1 MDGFRNIEIKNFKGI
16 DHLKI
21 DDFSRVSILLG
32 QNSSGKCSVLEC
44 LLLMMGMSNPDLPQ
58 TINSIRSRN
67 YSSFA
72 DLGYMFHNYNLNVK
86 PETSSVLFDDTKRHL
101 SLELTYVFDEKSQPD
116 LQNGQIPTSETKT
129 FLNTLKM
136 LFDVEAGQQKST
148 HECSLTV
155 NQQGLISNKKLAEGY
170 LEKNSMAFISSDLAA
185 GNPAN
190 DLVELAKRRL
200 KDTVTEQLRHF
211 DSRINTLEI
220 LNNVAY
226 VGLEGIDQLLAV
238 NMQGDSLRRYLN
250 IVAAS
255 ANPMNNILLIDE
267 IENGLHYSA
276 YKKLWEAIFAL
287 ATTTNKQVFVT
298 THSKETLSHLNEM
311 LEEYPEY
318 QQEMRLYTL
327 AKTPVK
333 GHQVYKYSFE
343 GLSGAYENDVELRG
357 VNCNDKK

>member
-1 MDGFRNIEIKNFKGI
+1 MDGFKNIEINNFRGI

-21 DDFSRVSILLG
+21 EDFSRVNILLG
-32 QNSSGKCSVLEC
+32 QNSSGKSSVLEC
-44 LLLMMGMSNPDLPQ
+44 LLLMMGMSNPNLPQ

-67 YSSFA
+67 YSAFA
-72 DLGYMFHNYNLNVK
+72 DLTYIFHRMDMKAK
-86 PETSSVLFDDTKRHL
+86 PEIASELFDDSRRHL
-101 SLELTYVFDEKSQPD
+101 SLDLTYVFDGQSQPD

-136 LFDVEAGQQKST
+136 LFDVESGQQKST

-155 NQQGLISNKKLAEGY
+155 NQQGLISNKKMAEGY
-170 LEKNSMAFISSDLAA
+170 LEKNSVALLPADLAA

-200 KDTVTEQLRHF
+200 KDTVTEQLKYF
-211 DSRINTLEI
+211 DSRITTLEI

-226 VGLEGIDQLLAV
+226 VGLEGIEQLMAV
-238 NMQGDSLRRYLN
+238 NMQGDGLRRYLN

-276 YKKLWEAIFAL
+276 YKKLWEAIFSL

-298 THSKETLSHLNEM
+298 THSKETLSRLNEM
-311 LEEYPEY
+311 LEEHPEY
-318 QQEMRLYTL
+318 QQEMRLYTIENTKL
-327 AKTPVK
+327 K
-333 GHQVYKYSFE
+333 GHQAYKLTYN
-343 GLSGAYENDVELRG
+343 GLNEACTNDTELRSI
-357 VNCNDKK
+357 VL

>member
-1 MDGFRNIEIKNFKGI
+1 MDGFKNIEIKNFRGI

-21 DDFSRVSILLG
+21 DDFSRVNILLG
-32 QNSSGKCSVLEC
+32 QNSSGKSSVLEC

-136 LFDVEAGQQKST
+136 LFDIESGQQKST

-155 NQQGLISNKKLAEGY
+155 NQQGLIYNKKLAEGY
-170 LEKNSMAFISSDLAA
+170 LEKNSVAFLSSDLAA

-200 KDTVTEQLRHF
+200 KDTVIEQLRHF
-211 DSRINTLEI
+211 DSRITTLEI

-226 VGLEGIDQLLAV
+226 VGLEGINQLLAV
-238 NMQGDSLRRYLN
+238 NMQGDGLRRYLN

-255 ANPMNNILLIDE
+255 ANPINNILLIDE

-311 LEEYPEY
+311 LEEHPEY
-318 QQEMRLYTL
+318 QQEMRLYTIENTKL
-327 AKTPVK
+327 E
-333 GHQVYKYSFE
+333 GHQAYKYTYG
-343 GLSGAYENDVELRG
+343 GLSDACENDVELRSIAL
-357 VNCNDKK
+357 

>member
-1 MDGFRNIEIKNFKGI
+1 MDGFKNIEIKNFRGI

-21 DDFSRVSILLG
+21 DDFSRVNILLG
-32 QNSSGKCSVLEC
+32 QNSSGKSSVLEC

-72 DLGYMFHNYNLNVK
+72 DLGYMFHNYDLKVK

-136 LFDVEAGQQKST
+136 LFDVESGEQKST
-148 HECSLTV
+148 YECSLTA

-170 LEKNSMAFISSDLAA
+170 LEKNSVAFLFSDLAA
-185 GNPAN
+185 GNPAR
-190 DLVELAKRRL
+190 DLVELTKRRL
-200 KDTVTEQLRHF
+200 KDTVTEQLKHF
-211 DSRINTLEI
+211 DSRITALEI

-226 VGLEGIDQLLAV
+226 VGLEGIDQLLTV
-238 NMQGDSLRRYLN
+238 NMQGDGLRRYLN

-255 ANPMNNILLIDE
+255 ANPANNILLIDE

-298 THSKETLSHLNEM
+298 THSKETLKRLNEM
-311 LEEYPEY
+311 LEEHEKY

-327 AKTPVK
+327 ANTPLK
-333 GHQVYKYSFE
+333 GHQAYKYTYE
-343 GLSGAYENDVELRG
+343 GLNGACANDVELRG
-357 VNCNDKK
+357 RML